1 MTGSISAR
9 TDSQQDGVYPR
20 LTPEHQLIKMPDVA
34 VVNEALP
41 ADNRAAHVENN
52 AKGDDDFLWVDLDAA
67 TVLERCDGTRSVSE
81 LLDELAETSAE
92 RRSVREFLGTMV
104 ETGCL
109 DVHEEPQSGDITVKG
124 STEYY
129 LPIHLSMELT
139 DACNLTCD
147 HCYRVAE
154 PKNGTFME
162 YDDAISLV
170 DEMADASLTTVE
182 LTGGEATL
190 HPRFTDI
197 ATYCAERLNLVGILT
212 NGMLIEEEMLDALEP
227 YRDSVMFSVSLDS
240 HDPEYHNEFRGSER
254 AYDLTTEGIDMITDR
269 GFVTRVSMSVTP
281 ANASHMEDLAS
292 LAIDLGADMF
302 SFSPVMPFGRA
313 LEDYHWTTEDVKDL
327 SEQADRVREKHG
339 DSIPTIDMEN
349 FTERHE
355 ARSHNCGAG
364 WKTVTVGP
372 DGEVRPCV
380 MAEDGRDGLG
390 TLDFEDPTA
399 FFEAVGDVTK
409 AFHDRTPPNKDI
421 CGDCSNLHFCRN
433 CILRSRATVEND
445 FTDVCRYGPHVRME
459 RLLDGD

>member
-1 MTGSISAR
+1 MPRGGTGSND
-9 TDSQQDGVYPR
+9 TYLR
-20 LTPEHQLIKMPDVA
+20 LTDAHQLIKMPDVA
-34 VVNEALP
+34 VINEALP

-67 TVLERCDGTRSVSE
+67 TVVEHCDGSRTV
-81 LLDELAETSAE
+81 AEIIDTLTETPAE
-92 RRSVREFLGTMV
+92 EESVRQFLRTMV
-104 ETGCL
+104 ETGCVEAH
-109 DVHEEPQSGDITVKG
+109 DEPQSRDITVKG
-124 STEYY
+124 SEEYY
-129 LPIHLSMELT
+129 LPIHLSIELT

-147 HCYRVAE
+147 HCYRVAK
-154 PKNGTFME
+154 PQNGTYME

-212 NGMLIEEEMLDALEP
+212 NGMFVEEEMLDALEP
-227 YRDSVMFSVSLDS
+227 YRDDVMFSVSLDS
-240 HDPEYHNEFRGSER
+240 HDPDYHNEFRGSEM
-254 AYDLTTEGIDMITDR
+254 AYERTTEGIEMITDR

-281 ANASHMEDLAS
+281 QNAEHMEDLAS

-313 LEDYHWTTEDVKDL
+313 LEDYQWTTEDVREL
-327 SEQADRVREKHG
+327 SEQASRVREKYG
-339 DSIPTIDMEN
+339 DAIPTIDMEN

-364 WKTVTVGP
+364 WKTVAVGP
-372 DGEVRPCV
+372 DGGVRPCV
-380 MAEDGRDGLG
+380 MAEDTRDTLG
-390 TLDFEDPTA
+390 TLDFRDPTA
-399 FFEAVGDVTK
+399 FFEAVGDVTE
-409 AFHDRTPPNKDI
+409 AFHDRTPPNEDV

-445 FTDVCRYGPHVRME
+445 FTDVCRYGPHRRMQE
-459 RLLDGD
+459 ILDAD